1 MPTTGQEFNHHSVQD
16 RESVVKYLNA
26 LSDGIKKGRISIR
39 NGGKDI
45 ELEPAD
51 LLTIEIKAKH
61 TGGGSKLSIILS
73 WTEFDDTLADTLII
87 QPQE

>member
-1 MPTTGQEFNHHSVQD
+1 VPTSSRKFKHHSVQD
-16 RESVVKYLNA
+16 RESVVNYLNA

-45 ELEPAD
+45 ELEPAE
-51 LLTIEIKAKH
+51 LLTIEIKAEH
-61 TGGGSKLSIILS
+61 TGDGSKLSVVLS
-73 WTEFDDTLADTLII
+73 WRDFDDNLTDTLVI